1 MDIYTP
7 LEYIG
12 IFTDKTKQRY
22 ARIHAKSDTDVEKAL
37 HILKDRDRRSQINFC
52 FLSIADATVDIVA
65 LAILPKK
72 CYRLGQEHPFLN
84 TFINQSISILGN
96 LHSF

>member
-1 MDIYTP
+1 MYNVPFTQLFKNPHIYFDISFFEHCLIYLHYLFNNRMDIYTP

-52 FLSIADATVDIVA
+52 FLSIA
-65 LAILPKK
+65 
-72 CYRLGQEHPFLN
+72 YRN
-84 TFINQSISILGN
+84 
-96 LHSF
+96 